1 MPGVETNFWIVM
13 HQRGDGQPMIQDRTE
28 LGPGW
33 PPLTALAQ
41 YSEPTARHLGSESR
55 QHRQVPGHSMVLV
68 VSPQYAA
75 QPFSDLGNRL
85 MHPPA
90 ELLLEFSQF
99 RPPSF
104 AVRNA
109 PDLEPASFGIR
120 TDMFESQKGERLRF

>member
-1 MPGVETNFWIVM
+1 
-13 HQRGDGQPMIQDRTE
+13 
-28 LGPGW
+28 
-33 PPLTALAQ
+33 
-41 YSEPTARHLGSESR
+41 
-55 QHRQVPGHSMVLV
+55 MVLV

-120 TDMFESQKGERLRF
+120 TDMFESQKGERLRFPFSTLGPVQLGEPPESNQLGLIFVQLQPVPPQMFPQLSEVPVRFVRMLES